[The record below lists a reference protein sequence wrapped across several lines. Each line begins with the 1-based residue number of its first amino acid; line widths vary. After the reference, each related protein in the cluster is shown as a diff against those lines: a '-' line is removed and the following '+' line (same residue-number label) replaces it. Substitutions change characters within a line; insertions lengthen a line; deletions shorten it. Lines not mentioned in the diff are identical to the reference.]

1 MSMFQLRRLDFEDI
15 AWIFEACQDESIQRW
30 TMVPRPYSLEDA
42 EWFVEEEP
50 EYVTM
55 VIEDPDTLTPLGLVS
70 IHEIDQVTGEAEIG
84 YWVAPWGRGMGAA
97 ASGIR
102 LLIATIKPDD
112 NIRSLVAYVAQDNIA
127 SCKTIERAGF
137 TEVEREWGKAREFL
151 SEVMSIKFSRV
162 LP

>member
-1 MSMFQLRRLDFEDI
+1 MSIFQLRTLDFEDM

-42 EWFVEEEP
+42 EWFIEEDP

-55 VIEDPDTLTPLGLVS
+55 VIEDPESLTPLGLVS
-70 IHEIDQVTGEAEIG
+70 IHKIDQVTGEADIG
-84 YWVAPWGRGMGAA
+84 YWVAPWGRGMGVAV
-97 ASGIR
+97 SGIR
-102 LLIATIKPDD
+102 MLIAAILPEEG
-112 NIRSLVAYVAQDNIA
+112 IQSLVAYVAQDNIA

-137 TEVEREWGKAREFL
+137 IEVERGWGMAREFL
-151 SEVMSIKFSRV
+151 NEVMSIKYQRM

>member
-1 MSMFQLRRLDFEDI
+1 MSIFQLRTLDFEDM

-42 EWFVEEEP
+42 EWFIEEDP

-55 VIEDPDTLTPLGLVS
+55 VIEDPESLTPLGLVS
-70 IHEIDQVTGEAEIG
+70 IHKIDQVTGEADIG
-84 YWVAPWGRGMGAA
+84 YWVAPWGRGMGVAV
-97 ASGIR
+97 SGIR
-102 LLIATIKPDD
+102 MLIAAIKPEEG
-112 NIRSLVAYVAQDNIA
+112 IQSLVAYVAQDNIA

-137 TEVEREWGKAREFL
+137 IEVERGWGMAREFL
-151 SEVMSIKFSRV
+151 NEVMSIKYQRM